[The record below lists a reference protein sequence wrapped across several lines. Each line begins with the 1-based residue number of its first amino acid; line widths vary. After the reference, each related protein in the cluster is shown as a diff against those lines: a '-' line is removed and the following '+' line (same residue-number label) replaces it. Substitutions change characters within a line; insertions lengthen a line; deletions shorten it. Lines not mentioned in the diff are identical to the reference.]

1 MDKDSSPSASSA
13 VASSAAS
20 SRTYEHEQI
29 ITALA
34 SGDAEGARAAMF
46 EHLTQSRDM
55 LSENLARSGLWD

>member
-1 MDKDSSPSASSA
+1 MPRYIGLEWTDRPKTC
-13 VASSAAS
+13 
-20 SRTYEHEQI
+20 TYEHEQI

-55 LSENLARSGLWD
+55 LSEDLARSGLWD